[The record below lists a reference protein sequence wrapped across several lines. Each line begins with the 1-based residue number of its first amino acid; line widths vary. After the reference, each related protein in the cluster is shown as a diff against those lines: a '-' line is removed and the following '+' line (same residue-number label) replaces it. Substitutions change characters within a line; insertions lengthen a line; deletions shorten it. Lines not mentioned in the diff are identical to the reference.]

1 MVVSFEELQRDKRKS
16 RAEDSRRLATSEV
29 TPEQLEEEYSLISLG
44 AKITIHDFCKTLE
57 RHYGK

>member
-44 AKITIHDFCKTLE
+44 AKITIPDFCKTLE